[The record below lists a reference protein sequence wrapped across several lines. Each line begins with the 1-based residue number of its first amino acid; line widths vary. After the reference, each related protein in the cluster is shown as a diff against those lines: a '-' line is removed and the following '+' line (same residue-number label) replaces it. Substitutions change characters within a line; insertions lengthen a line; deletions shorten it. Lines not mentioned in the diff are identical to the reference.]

1 MVNILELWKKC
12 FWLIVKVGN
21 DLCIKWRKRL
31 QFEPNLHGVRFQPG
45 RSTTIL
51 VSWPRGVPTVIQK
64 YGSSSRWEMLTSDP
78 YGRRKKQ
85 FISLSLWPNHSL
97 WSKCGLSFWHTY
109 NVLDLSPPFSWASS
123 LMKSWTRTMDLWS
136 WGATGWKNQSQPLKG
151 DVKFTYWAIQNSV

>member
-64 YGSSSRWEMLTSDP
+64 YGSSSRWEMLTSDL

-85 FISLSLWPNHSL
+85 FISLSRGQITLCGQNVVCLFGTPIMSWILAHLFHEQALSWNPEPELWIYDHGELQEWRTKVSPWKETSSSRL
-97 WSKCGLSFWHTY
+97 GHT
-109 NVLDLSPPFSWASS
+109 
-123 LMKSWTRTMDLWS
+123 K
-136 WGATGWKNQSQPLKG
+136 
-151 DVKFTYWAIQNSV
+151 